1 MASPTNTH
9 DHHGCED
16 NSQGASSSSPS
27 PSSPSRSG
35 SHYQHEARRSTTAPV
50 ALSSDLHEQPPSL
63 IGLMLLQQHH
73 GGLLLPFDG
82 NGLAQGQAGEEET
95 HRSRDLRNDGVL
107 AAPSDR
113 FRSSALLI
121 SEHRSDQPRFTTMSM
136 LPRFTARA
144 STRKNPAAATA
155 RSESTRNDGG
165 GIQSCALF
173 RRPEMIMT
181 RAQERRGERERIIG
195 VLDEAMRIMEDSD
208 ELFFDCPRQDQIVGT
223 RQSSGGAAAAAFR
236 PSLDR
241 SSRSPA
247 SGRRLQ

>member
-9 DHHGCED
+9 DHHGCD
-16 NSQGASSSSPS
+16 NSQGSLSSSS

-50 ALSSDLHEQPPSL
+50 VLSSNLHEQPPSL
-63 IGLMLLQQHH
+63 IGLMQQHH
-73 GGLLLPFDG
+73 GGLLLPFDD
-82 NGLAQGQAGEEET
+82 NSVTQGQAGEEGEERET
-95 HRSRDLRNDGVL
+95 LRSRDLRNNGGL
-107 AAPSDR
+107 AG
-113 FRSSALLI
+113 
-121 SEHRSDQPRFTTMSM
+121 
-136 LPRFTARA
+136 
-144 STRKNPAAATA
+144 
-155 RSESTRNDGG
+155 GG
-165 GIQSCALF
+165 GIQSCAPF
-173 RRPEMIMT
+173 RRPDIMT
-181 RAQERRGERERIIG
+181 RAQKRRERDRIIG
-195 VLDEAMRIMEDSD
+195 VLDEAMMIMEDSD